1 MAQETGLQ
9 QNIFMWGKHTVDVNA
24 WNAQRAAA
32 KGIENGSQNGSA
44 GTGLHNIP
52 VVALHGTQEPG
63 LPLVIYHAVWLGFQ

>member
-1 MAQETGLQ
+1 MPGTLNGLQ
-9 QNIFMWGKHTVDVNA
+9 QNLNDSGTLTDYG
-24 WNAQRAAA
+24 A